1 MANVMLHRDV
11 TDSAPWYR
19 QFWPWFLIALPG
31 GAVVAGIATLLIAM
45 HDSDGLVADDYYRE
59 GLAINKVIDRDRK
72 AQALGLSGQ
81 LTLVGSHELR
91 VVLGGDSGG
100 YKSLKLR
107 FLHPTR
113 AHRDASVVL
122 KSTGEAG
129 VFGGDRPRLAPG
141 NYYVML
147 ECEEGGWRLIGRL
160 LEPGGN
166 STPLAP
172 GNT

>member
-1 MANVMLHRDV
+1 MANVMLHREV

-31 GAVVAGIATLLIAM
+31 AAVVAGIATLLIAM
-45 HDSDGLVADDYYRE
+45 HDPDGLVADDYYRE

-72 AQALGLSGQ
+72 ALALGLSGQ
-81 LTLVGSHELR
+81 LSLVGPHELR
-91 VVLGGDSGG
+91 VVLGGEHRG
-100 YKSLKLR
+100 YKNLTLR

-129 VFGGDRPRLAPG
+129 VFRGDRPQLAAG
-141 NYYVML
+141 KYYVML
-147 ECEEGGWRLIGRL
+147 ECKEGGWRLMGRL
-160 LEPGGN
+160 LEPGGK

-172 GNT
+172 GKT